1 MNYPLWESLVS
12 DKRRR
17 GAEMAA
23 STIAMSV
30 PPKTSAKG
38 GGHNVLLFLIYA
50 FPFKMWWQTEGY
62 PCMEKGINMTFN
74 N

>member
-30 PPKTSAKG
+30 PPKTSTKG
-38 GGHNVLLFLIYA
+38 GGPHVLLFLIYA
-50 FPFKMWWQTEGY
+50 FPF
-62 PCMEKGINMTFN
+62 
-74 N
+74 